1 MYGVRLGT
9 KPLVALSFGFEN
21 LMTSRSDTLQSVL
34 SSCPVQIPE
43 IASFLSNPLGRGEVH
58 KCPQWITIVYE
69 KTNMA
74 DVPRS
79 KEVIQKMDEDERR
92 VCLDVYYRR
101 GK

>member
-9 KPLVALSFGFEN
+9 KPLVALSFGFDDVTSCH

-58 KCPQWITIVYE
+58 KCPQWITIRKNKHGGCATV
-69 KTNMA
+69 
-74 DVPRS
+74 
-79 KEVIQKMDEDERR
+79 ERGGTK
-92 VCLDVYYRR
+92 D
-101 GK
+101 G